1 MHLDANKK
9 QSSATSGLE
18 VNSCRIDDHVATE
31 IQATTRKDKTD
42 FIIFIPQYL

>member
-18 VNSCRIDDHVATE
+18 VNSCRIYYHVAREIEATPTE
-31 IQATTRKDKTD
+31 TTIQCS
-42 FIIFIPQYL
+42 